1 MMLTGALAALALVQ
15 DPVTVLACPGGQE
28 PIDVETQAL
37 IDDPALVRRL
47 CDDASSDDP
56 IGESEA
62 IKAVLTDQADAWNE
76 GDIEGYMAG
85 YWRSPDL
92 RFASGGEVQRGW
104 EATLER
110 YQRRYG
116 APEKMGRLAFTDLE
130 IDVLSADAALV
141 FGRWTLFREADQ
153 PTGLFTLT
161 MRKFDDGWKVAAD
174 HTSSAE

>member
-37 IDDPALVRRL
+37 IDDPALVRR
-47 CDDASSDDP
+47 
-56 IGESEA
+56 ESEA

-161 MRKFDDGWKVAAD
+161 MRKFDDGWKVAAA